1 MENKNCSGILLVK
14 NKKERCAKSTKNNN
28 YVLLKCNTSDPKK
41 RAIQN
46 NQINVFF
53 NSVSRWVALV
63 AADKDRTL
71 FFFFH
76 RPSRA
81 SNCYNLQQPLKTE
94 LIDLSKFNL
103 INFILSSSN
112 NACLF
117 WFYDQLFVNW
127 RSFNVNIKLISVW
140 CWPVL
145 STNKWTDETTFQNS
159 CSLNFSPGAF
169 PRKGIW
175 QVLFLTSP
183 KSLNDNFLLIW
194 IREQISSSSAGEEK
208 TAFGK
213 KLAVIFRQR
222 AILSFLAWTRTGETL
237 LRRRRRRRRG
247 HGRWS
252 HGVKRLILAVNLM
265 RRSFWLFKAE
275 EEEEDDLMGW
285 PERRTDSLHVSPIYF
300 RVFKIDPKQK
310 CNM

>member
-94 LIDLSKFNL
+94 LIDLSKFDL

-237 LRRRRRRRRG
+237 LKKKKGTR
-247 HGRWS
+247 
-252 HGVKRLILAVNLM
+252 KMKPLCKKARLGCE
-265 RRSFWLFKAE
+265 SE
-275 EEEEDDLMGW
+275 EEKFL
-285 PERRTDSLHVSPIYF
+285 TF
-300 RVFKIDPKQK
+300 
-310 CNM
+310 